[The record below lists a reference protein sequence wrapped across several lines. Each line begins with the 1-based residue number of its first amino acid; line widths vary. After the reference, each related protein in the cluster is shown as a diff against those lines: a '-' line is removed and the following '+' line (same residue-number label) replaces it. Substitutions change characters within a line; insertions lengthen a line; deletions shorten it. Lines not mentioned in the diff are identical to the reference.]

1 MSSGET
7 PLPCIG
13 GALWAAFL
21 GNGLISMEKT
31 MQLVEI
37 KKLDLVTNTVAIAN
51 GVGRDHDT
59 IIKLVDRNK
68 SDLEEFGTIGFEIRK
83 SGGKP
88 LRVAL
93 LNEQQTTLLITYM
106 RNNDIVR
113 DFKKRL
119 VAEFFRMRGALASK
133 KMDRNTSRLEY
144 KPMTDAIKH
153 ERESQGKQIAPH
165 HFSNEADLI
174 NRIALGMTAAKF
186 RAYHEIEKKDSIR
199 DYLLPEQ
206 IRCVTELQRANTVFI
221 SMGWDY
227 EQRKEAL
234 KGVFDRN
241 HRQPLIE
248 ELHRLAA

>member
-1 MSSGET
+1 
-7 PLPCIG
+7 
-13 GALWAAFL
+13 
-21 GNGLISMEKT
+21 

-37 KKLDLVTNTVAIAN
+37 KKFDLVTNTVAIAD
-51 GVGRDHDT
+51 GVEREHDT

-68 SDLEEFGTIGFEIRK
+68 ADLEEFGTIGFEIRK

-113 DFKKRL
+113 AFKKRL
-119 VAEFFRMRGALASK
+119 VSEFFRMRGELASK

-144 KPMTDAIKH
+144 KPMTDAIKKS
-153 ERESQGKQIAPH
+153 REDLGKDILPR

-174 NRIALGMTAAKF
+174 NRIALGMTAVKF
-186 RAYHEIEKKDSIR
+186 RVHHEIDKKEPIR
-199 DYLLPEQ
+199 DYLTPEQ

-227 EQRKEAL
+227 EQRKSTLTGLYE
-234 KGVFDRN
+234 KN
-241 HRQPLIE
+241 HKRPLLE